1 MNINELIIFLF
12 EATLAAVA
20 ILAFWQFRQLVDE
33 VKELRK
39 EIQSLNMKIVD
50 ILASDR
56 MFEHRLSLLENQR
69 RNDHENRTY

>member
-1 MNINELIIFLF
+1 MNINELIVFLF

-39 EIQSLNMKIVD
+39 EIHSLNMKIVD

-69 RNDHENRTY
+69 RNDHEN